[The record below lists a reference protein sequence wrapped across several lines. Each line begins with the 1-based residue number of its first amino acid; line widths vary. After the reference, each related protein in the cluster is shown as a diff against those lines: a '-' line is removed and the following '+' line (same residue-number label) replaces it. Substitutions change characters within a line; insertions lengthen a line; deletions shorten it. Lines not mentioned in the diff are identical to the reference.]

1 MPSAISDTSPLLY
14 LYRID
19 ALSWL
24 PHLFNSIWVPTAVSN
39 ELSQG
44 RKKGYHAP
52 DPLTYEW
59 MEIVDPRSTPHE
71 WFALDLGAGEISAM
85 ALALENPDL
94 PILLDDTLARKTAQA
109 AGLRVWGTLR
119 ILLEAKSQG
128 LIRHIAPFVDA
139 LGKKGMWVSG
149 EIRRRILA
157 LADERERMD
166 Q

>member
-44 RKKGYHAP
+44 RKKG
-52 DPLTYEW
+52 
-59 MEIVDPRSTPHE
+59 
-71 WFALDLGAGEISAM
+71 
-85 ALALENPDL
+85 
-94 PILLDDTLARKTAQA
+94 
-109 AGLRVWGTLR
+109 
-119 ILLEAKSQG
+119 
-128 LIRHIAPFVDA
+128 RHIAPFVDA